1 MLKRNEAFQASPARS
16 TGVGGRTLALIIA
29 SAMFMEQLDSTILA
43 TALPT
48 MARSFRIEPVSLNV
62 AMTSYLLSLAIFIP
76 ASGQLADRLGARTI
90 FRSAI
95 AIFTLGS
102 ALCGFA
108 TNLPMLIA
116 FRMLQGLGGAM
127 MIPVGRLL
135 LFRSIPKSELIG
147 ANSWLLV
154 PTMLGPVLGPPV
166 GGLIVSYAPWNWIF
180 WVNIPVGI
188 LGFTLVTLLVGDVR
202 EEDPKPFDF
211 RGLAFSGAALSL
223 VLLGLEIAITHVWSE
238 AAAIGAIIA
247 GIFCG
252 CLYVLHA
259 RRHSHAVLDLRLLDK
274 ITFRTSVFSGTLFRL
289 GFGAMPFLLPLLFQL
304 GFGLSAVRSGTITF
318 VSAAGS
324 MIMKGL
330 TVRVL
335 RRWGYRN
342 VMIWNGGICAVL
354 VATCGIFRPSWPL
367 LAIYVVLFVGG
378 LFRSLQFNAFGSIA
392 YAEVDHREMSA
403 ATTFTM
409 TMQQISATLGIAV
422 AAAILNT
429 TTLLFGRSEPT
440 LSDFTVAFF
449 AVALISLL
457 PLPLS
462 MALSEN
468 AGAEL
473 TGHRRNFVA
482 KGEPGRREGS
492 NLPPSLAAAST
503 AALPRG
509 EYTEPRAKVSRCRG

>member
-1 MLKRNEAFQASPARS
+1 
-16 TGVGGRTLALIIA
+16 
-29 SAMFMEQLDSTILA
+29 
-43 TALPT
+43 
-48 MARSFRIEPVSLNV
+48 
-62 AMTSYLLSLAIFIP
+62 
-76 ASGQLADRLGARTI
+76 
-90 FRSAI
+90 
-95 AIFTLGS
+95 
-102 ALCGFA
+102 
-108 TNLPMLIA
+108 MLIA

-154 PTMLGPVLGPPV
+154 PTMLGPGSRASGWRPHRELRALELDFLGEYS
-166 GGLIVSYAPWNWIF
+166 GRH
-180 WVNIPVGI
+180 
-188 LGFTLVTLLVGDVR
+188 LGVHARHLARRRRAG
-202 EEDPKPFDF
+202 EDPKPFDF

-223 VLLGLEIAITHVWSE
+223 ILLGLEIAITHVWSE

-462 MALSEN
+462 MALPEN

-473 TGHRRNFVA
+473 TGHRRNSVA
-482 KGEPGRREGS
+482 KGEAGRREDRVCRRLLLRHLRRCFPWA
-492 NLPPSLAAAST
+492 NT
-503 AALPRG
+503 QN
-509 EYTEPRAKVSRCRG
+509 RARKYPDAVARAPDPKWKPVSG